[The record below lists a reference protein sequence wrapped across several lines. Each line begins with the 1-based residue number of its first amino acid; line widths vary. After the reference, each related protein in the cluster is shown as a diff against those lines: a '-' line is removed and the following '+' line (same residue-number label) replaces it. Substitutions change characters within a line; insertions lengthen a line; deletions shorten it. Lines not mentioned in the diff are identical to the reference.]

1 MPEVQKIVVSAE
13 GPNHRKSVVVERR
26 GGFVTLKLCGRR
38 PGASKDQVFSVW
50 DFPIEQAAGIAQAN
64 DMLLVAQD

>member
-13 GPNHRKSVVVERR
+13 GPNYRKNVVVERR
-26 GGFVTLKLCGRR
+26 GPYVTLKLCGRR

-50 DFPIEQAAGIAQAN
+50 DFPVEQAAGIAQAI
-64 DMLLVAQD
+64 DMLLVAQ